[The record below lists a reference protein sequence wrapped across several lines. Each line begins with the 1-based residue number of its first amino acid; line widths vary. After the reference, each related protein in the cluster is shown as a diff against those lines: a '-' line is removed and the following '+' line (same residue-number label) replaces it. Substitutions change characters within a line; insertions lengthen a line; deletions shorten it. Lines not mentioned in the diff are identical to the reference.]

1 MPSWI
6 LGTGVRKRRKILEI
20 WKEYSKVSITVSASV
35 QLPINHLSSGYSQW
49 MEAGRGG
56 GSVKPWLDLTLQ
68 NVPPLSLQS
77 PARVCLPQVLLW
89 AHRETLRFPLK
100 LRAPYPQADG
110 QGRSLNHLTACSKTF
125 EGPHYLPISSPQH
138 ALSIRPWSRSLGAV
152 IKTVLCW
159 INPMQFCKSHHLSI
173 SSDTAEQPTSNL
185 GAYSFVFL
193 QTILE
198 TLFPVTS
205 AKGREQYTLILILCR
220 HSDKWVY
227 LVCLTEMLGV
237 GNKRDLWTHCIF
249 DHL

>member
-1 MPSWI
+1 MDGS
-6 LGTGVRKRRKILEI
+6 RRG
-20 WKEYSKVSITVSASV
+20 WG
-35 QLPINHLSSGYSQW
+35 N
-49 MEAGRGG
+49 
-56 GSVKPWLDLTLQ
+56 VKPWLDLTLQ

-89 AHRETLRFPLK
+89 AHQETLRFPLK
-100 LRAPYPQADG
+100 LWAPYPQADV
-110 QGRSLNHLTACSKTF
+110 QGCSLTHLTTPSKTF
-125 EGPHYLPISSPQH
+125 EDLHYLPISSPQH
-138 ALSIRPWSRSLGAV
+138 ALSVCPWSRSLGAV
-152 IKTVLCW
+152 IKTVLCC
-159 INPMQFCKSHHLSI
+159 INPMQFCKSHHLGI
-173 SSDTAEQPTSNL
+173 SSNTAEHPTSNL
-185 GAYSFVFL
+185 GACSFVFL

-205 AKGREQYTLILILCR
+205 AKGSEQYTLILILCR